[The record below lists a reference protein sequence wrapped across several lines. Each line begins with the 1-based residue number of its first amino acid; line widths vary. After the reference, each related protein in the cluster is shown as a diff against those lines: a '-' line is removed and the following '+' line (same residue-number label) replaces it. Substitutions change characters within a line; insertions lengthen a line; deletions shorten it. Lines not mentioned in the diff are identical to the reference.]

1 MEEPVVGQFISSL
14 FLIPQKSGKLRPVI
28 NLHSLNTFV
37 NYRHFKMEGIKFVKD
52 LLMPGDFGGLIDL
65 KDAYFMIPIYEGHR
79 KYLRF
84 VWQGQLFQFTC
95 LPFGLSSAPRT
106 FTKILKPVAAQLQ
119 AKGIRC
125 VFYLDDILNG
135 RMFQK
140 SPVHSN
146 YSSESGIHHQSGEI
160 TISTHTTD
168 HISGFSHKLCSNDVV
183 SSSGKSQPDNRALSN
198 SFKGKDFDNS

>member
-1 MEEPVVGQFISSL
+1 MFCKTGHLQYFLYNWKTITEDSWILQSVVGHKIEFLNVPCQSQSRIPVAEVNSQPQRETIQKEVDKLLLKGAVTVEEPVVGQFISSL

-106 FTKILKPVAAQLQ
+106 FTKILKPVAAQL
-119 AKGIRC
+119 
-125 VFYLDDILNG
+125 
-135 RMFQK
+135 
-140 SPVHSN
+140 
-146 YSSESGIHHQSGEI
+146 
-160 TISTHTTD
+160 
-168 HISGFSHKLCSNDVV
+168 
-183 SSSGKSQPDNRALSN
+183 
-198 SFKGKDFDNS
+198 